1 MITERQ
7 LRLLSEAV
15 SEAETWRGNLVG
27 CAPDYVLDAFDDKIK
42 RMRLAVRAAREDRDQ
57 LKALIK

>member
-15 SEAETWRGNLVG
+15 SEAQTWRGSLVG
-27 CAPDYVLDAFDDKIK
+27 AAPDYVLDNFDK
-42 RMRLAVRAAREDRDQ
+42 RILAMRKAVKAAREDRDQ